1 MSQKAIEDVLKRVTR
16 LINWWVEQERL
27 TGKSHKVLTISDED
41 MATLKADPPAGRICG
56 VGGYDQVIG
65 LTFQEFL
72 LVRSSDKK
80 SEETW

>member
-1 MSQKAIEDVLKRVTR
+1 MSQKSVEDVLKRVTR

-27 TGKSHKVLTISDED
+27 TGKSHKVITIADVD
-41 MATLKADPPAGRICG
+41 MATLKADPAIGKSCG
-56 VGGYDQVIG
+56 VGYNQEVG

-72 LVRSSDKK
+72 LVRVDDKK